1 MIFGDHDTQQPA
13 LIKVDAWHNPRS
25 GLLKGV
31 VIFGGYDVAYV
42 AGVLHLLGMALRD
55 YSISCGPS
63 RCHRACRL
71 QGGRGGG
78 LRNRNPRLLSFGT
91 VHFFFLLN
99 QTSNR
104 VGVVPIC
111 AWVKVS
117 TVFVVA
123 FRGVN
128 VFIVAAE
135 SHTGDF
141 FL

>member
-91 VHFFFLLN
+91 VHFFFF
-99 QTSNR
+99 
-104 VGVVPIC
+104 
-111 AWVKVS
+111 VKPDVKPCWCCS
-117 TVFVVA
+117 DMCLGQ
-123 FRGVN
+123 GVN
-128 VFIVAAE
+128 GLRCGF
-135 SHTGDF
+135 
-141 FL
+141 